1 MSSIRNYLRKIDIS
15 TSEGMAQKETLDLL
29 IQLGNAKA
37 SLFRAKIEENLQ
49 YAQDKTDS
57 FPVQKIVYNFNTVRF
72 FSANESVE
80 MRSTINSEVKMFLSG
95 VREAALSAISSLV
108 YFELDMLLN
117 RPDYTDEIG
126 ACYLAFEGQSALRID
141 ITAWYQ
147 NITIHNFEDKP
158 EKILTVVAVV
168 SSINTK
174 KMNLSTFLN
183 MYQAQLSQGGAS
195 QETIANEIAYAK
207 DVLDKSMNADSSKA

>member
-15 TSEGMAQKETLDLL
+15 TSEGMAQKETLDLF
-29 IQLGNAKA
+29 IELGDVKA
-37 SLFRAKIEENLQ
+37 NLFQCKIEENLQ

-72 FSANESVE
+72 FSANESAE

-95 VREAALSAISSLV
+95 VRKAALSAISSLV

-141 ITAWYQ
+141 MTAWYQ

-158 EKILTVVAVV
+158 EKILTIVALV

-174 KMNLSTFLN
+174 KMNLSAFLN
-183 MYQAQLSQGGAS
+183 MYQAQLSQGGAR

-207 DVLDKSMNADSSKA
+207 DMLDKSMNADSSKA